1 MLLASIQSMDFA
13 VLDWIQENIACKALD
28 YFFSFITHFG
38 DAGIFWILVGVLLLC
53 FKKTRKA
60 GFCVLIAISLG
71 FLVSNL
77 ILKPWVART
86 RPYDINTAIT
96 LLISKPS
103 DFSFPSGHTTAS
115 FASAL
120 AILYHHKKIGIG
132 ALVLAILVS
141 LSRLYLYVHFPT
153 DVLVG
158 AIVGTLASIAAWAIV
173 NKAFPR
179 YMEKRALK
187 KGASVSD
194 ASANESQD

>member
-1 MLLASIQSMDFA
+1 MLDAIQSMDFA
-13 VLDWIQENIACKALD
+13 VLDWIQETIACPALD
-28 YFFSFITHFG
+28 AFFSFITHFG
-38 DAGIFWILVGVLLLC
+38 DAGIFWIIVGIVLLC

-60 GFCVLIAISLG
+60 GFCLLIAISIG

-86 RPYDINTAIT
+86 RPYDINTAIN

-115 FASAL
+115 IASAL
-120 AILYHHKKIGIG
+120 AILYHHKKAGIG
-132 ALVLAILVS
+132 ALVLAILVA

-158 AIVGTLASIAAWAIV
+158 AIVGTLASIGAWALV

-187 KGASVSD
+187 KAALASD
-194 ASANESQD
+194 ASEGGSQD

>member
-1 MLLASIQSMDFA
+1 MLASIQSMDFA
-13 VLDWIQENIACKALD
+13 VLDWIQENVACKALD

-38 DAGIFWILVGVLLLC
+38 DAGLFWIGLGILLLC

-60 GFCVLIAISLG
+60 GFCLLIAISIG

-96 LLISKPS
+96 LLIGKPS

-115 FASAL
+115 IAASL
-120 AILYHHKKIGIG
+120 AILYHHKKAGIG

-158 AIVGTLASIAAWAIV
+158 AIVGTVASIGAWAIV

-179 YMEKRALK
+179 YMKKRALK
-187 KGASVSD
+187 KGALASD
-194 ASANESQD
+194 ASEDESQD

>member
-1 MLLASIQSMDFA
+1 MLETIQSMDFA

-28 YFFSFITHFG
+28 IFFSFITHFG
-38 DAGIFWILVGVLLLC
+38 DAGLFWIGIGILMLC
-53 FKKTRKA
+53 FKKFRKA
-60 GFCVLIAISLG
+60 GFCLLIAISIG

-86 RPYDINTAIT
+86 RPYDINTAIS
-96 LLISKPS
+96 LLIGRPS

-115 FASAL
+115 IASAL
-120 AILYHHKKIGIG
+120 AILYHHKKVGIG

-158 AIVGTLASIAAWAIV
+158 ALVGTCASIAAWAIV

-179 YMEKRALK
+179 YMEKRGQKQSAL
-187 KGASVSD
+187 ASDVSAD
-194 ASANESQD
+194 ASQD